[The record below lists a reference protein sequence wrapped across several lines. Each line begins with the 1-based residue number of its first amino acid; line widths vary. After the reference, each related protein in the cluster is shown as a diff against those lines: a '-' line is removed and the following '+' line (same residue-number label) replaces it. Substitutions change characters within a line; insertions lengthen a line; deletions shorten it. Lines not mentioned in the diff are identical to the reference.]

1 MRKPSSSCQKERRQ
15 RCSDRKGGTLVLSV
29 ALMFALFCFLA
40 LSIDIGFLANS
51 KAEMRRAADA
61 AAMAGCWE
69 IYQQLESGGATPE
82 DLLAQMQSSVK
93 LAAAAMAASN
103 PVCNDSPVLGT
114 GANDGDIQIGY
125 LSSLQS
131 SELSNDAS
139 SPYYAVRV
147 MVSRTAEK
155 NGEIPYFFGRIFGD
169 TGRPLTVSATA
180 VMARS
185 IAGFQP
191 PESGSE
197 TLGILPFALDL
208 QTWNNVLAGGGSDN
222 FAYDPVTGK
231 VSRGADGLREMNLFP
246 QGTGSPGNRGTV
258 DIGHANNSTKDLARQ
273 IIHGISAGDLAALGK
288 PLAFGA
294 NGTLT
299 LNGDTGISAGIQDE
313 LTSIVGQ
320 KRIIPVFSSVSGTGN
335 NADYT
340 IVKWAGVRILAVDLT
355 GDMSTKR
362 VIVQPAAVVAQHAV
376 VATNGNMS
384 SDYLFM
390 PVILAR

>member
-1 MRKPSSSCQKERRQ
+1 
-15 RCSDRKGGTLVLSV
+15 LVLAV
-29 ALMFALFCFLA
+29 VLMFMLCCCLA
-40 LSIDIGFLANS
+40 LTIDTGFLANS

-61 AAMAGCWE
+61 AALAGCWE
-69 IYQQLESGGATPE
+69 IYQQLESGSADPE
-82 DLLAQMQSSVK
+82 DLLTHMQSSVK

-103 PVCNDSPVLGT
+103 PVCNDPPVLST

-131 SELSNDAS
+131 FELSNDWS

-169 TGRPLTVSATA
+169 TGRPMTVSATA

-197 TLGILPFALDL
+197 TLGILPFALDR
-208 QTWNNVLAGGGSDN
+208 QTWDNMLAGGGSDN
-222 FAYDPVTGK
+222 FSYDPVTGK
-231 VSRGADGLREMNLFP
+231 VSRRSDGLREMNLFP

-258 DIGHANNSTKDLARQ
+258 DIGQANNSTKDLARQ

-288 PLAFGA
+288 PLVFGP
-294 NGTLT
+294 NGTMT
-299 LNGDTGISAGIQDE
+299 LNGDTGISAGMQDE
-313 LTSIVGQ
+313 LASIVGQ
-320 KRIIPVFSSVSGTGN
+320 KRIIPIFSSVSGSGN

-340 IVKWAGVRILAVDLT
+340 IVKWAGVRILEVDLT
-355 GDMSTKR
+355 GSMSTKR
-362 VIVQPAAVVAQHAV
+362 VIAQPAAVVAQHAV
-376 VATNGNMS
+376 VATSGNMS